1 MSEYFLNECL
11 EYLEG
16 KLGYFVFRSE
26 EEIIDYVLSDAR
38 IKNLLRRLLNDRS

>member
-1 MSEYFLNECL
+1 MYDDFLDECL
-11 EYLEG
+11 DYLEG
-16 KLGYFVFRSE
+16 RLGYFVFRSE